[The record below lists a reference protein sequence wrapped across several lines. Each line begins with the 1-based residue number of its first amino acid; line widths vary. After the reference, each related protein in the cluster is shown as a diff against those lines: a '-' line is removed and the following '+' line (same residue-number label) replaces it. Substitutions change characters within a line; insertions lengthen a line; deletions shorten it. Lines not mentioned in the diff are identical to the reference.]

1 MKLDIR
7 EIATAMVG
15 PREVAID
22 FRTPPHGG
30 VTYRAQQIPLR
41 KVLAEMGPSTT
52 QGPNLTAELA
62 LSSTPH

>member
-1 MKLDIR
+1 MKLEIR
-7 EIATAMVG
+7 EIASAMIG

-22 FRTPPHGG
+22 FRAPPQGR
-30 VTYRAQQIPLR
+30 VTFVAQQIPLR

-52 QGPNLTAELA
+52 QGPKLTAELA